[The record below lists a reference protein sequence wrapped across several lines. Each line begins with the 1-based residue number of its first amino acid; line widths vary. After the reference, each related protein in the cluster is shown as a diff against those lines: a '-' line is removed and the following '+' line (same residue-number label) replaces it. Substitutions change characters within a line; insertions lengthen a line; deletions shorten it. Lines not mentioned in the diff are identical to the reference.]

1 MKERYIQMRNKQII
15 DWQFI
20 YDYSVSKG
28 YSNGVEVFN
37 QAANY
42 LNMVMVTILDYL
54 DHEYEL
60 TMLFDKQGKF
70 IKVIS

>member
-1 MKERYIQMRNKQII
+1 MKERYIQMRNQHII

-28 YSNGVEVFN
+28 YSGGVQMFN
-37 QAANY
+37 QAAHY
-42 LNMVMVTILDYL
+42 LNMVMVHILEQL

-60 TMLFDKQGKF
+60 TILYDKQGNF
-70 IKVIS
+70 IKIVT

>member
-1 MKERYIQMRNKQII
+1 MKERYIKMRNQHVI

-28 YSNGVEVFN
+28 YSGGVEIFN

-42 LNMVMVTILDYL
+42 LNMVMVHILEQL
-54 DHEYEL
+54 DREYEL
-60 TMLFDKQGKF
+60 TSLYDKQGNF
-70 IKVIS
+70 IKIVT

>member
-1 MKERYIQMRNKQII
+1 MKERYIQMRNQQVI

-28 YSNGVEVFN
+28 YSDGVEVFN

-42 LNMVMVTILDYL
+42 LNMVMVNILDHL

-60 TMLFDKQGKF
+60 TILYNKQGSF
-70 IKVIS
+70 IKVIT

>member
-1 MKERYIQMRNKQII
+1 MKERYIQMRNQHVI

-28 YSNGVEVFN
+28 YSGGVEMFN

-42 LNMVMVTILDYL
+42 LNMVMVHI
-54 DHEYEL
+54 
-60 TMLFDKQGKF
+60 
-70 IKVIS
+70 